1 MSEPLHALSR
11 FTPEGSGLDRAA
23 LLFEAGRR
31 SARPN
36 RLWIALTALLA
47 LSQGVTLVLLWP
59 PPRPQGV
66 QPLGVPPAPR
76 IEPGVPAP
84 PESDPMGPGP
94 SMVQD
99 RRHLDRYL
107 DEPVFVGSDR
117 LAPDQP
123 PLPAFSAVLHVPI
136 D

>member
-11 FTPEGSGLDRAA
+11 FTPESSGLDRSA

-36 RLWIALTALLA
+36 RLWIALTGLLV
-47 LSQGVTLVLLWP
+47 LTQGVTLVLLWP
-59 PPRPQGV
+59 PAPQGMQQLPPPPQGV
-66 QPLGVPPAPR
+66 QPQGLPPSS
-76 IEPGVPAP
+76 EP
-84 PESDPMGPGP
+84 SGPGP
-94 SMVQD
+94 SLVEE

-107 DEPVFVGSDR
+107 DEPAFVGSDR
-117 LAPDQP
+117 LTPDAP